1 MLFTTK
7 DTLLKV
13 SFVVFFV
20 PPAPKGKAPSSSPEE
35 EWKTNLQHPKVKST
49 IRYTG
54 SKMKSKGVVNI
65 PFSIGCVLCIHKTDR
80 FCIEISPELTI
91 FDTIK

>member
-1 MLFTTK
+1 MQEVVLLLARSSE
-7 DTLLKV
+7 TLRL
-13 SFVVFFV
+13 
-20 PPAPKGKAPSSSPEE
+20 A
-35 EWKTNLQHPKVKST
+35 
-49 IRYTG
+49 
-54 SKMKSKGVVNI
+54 GVVNI